1 MTERNPYH
9 EPKGSPIG
17 GQFTTGPGGSGKS
30 QDTIVEAA
38 REAAGLTPPGWESS
52 RGNMEV
58 ARNFVKAR
66 NEVPERF
73 QHVLSHSNA
82 DELIE
87 AGAEIFLHEDGMNG
101 FLISPE
107 GDLQNLFSNNS
118 KGRDTLLTAI
128 KAGAKTLDCFDVY
141 LPGWY
146 AKFGFVEYKREANWT
161 EGEPDIVYMRLEK

>member
-9 EPKGSPIG
+9 EPSGSSSG
-17 GQFTTGPGGSGKS
+17 GQFASGPSGS
-30 QDTIVEAA
+30 DTIVKAA
-38 REAAGLTPPGWESS
+38 REAAGVAPSGWESS
-52 RGNMEV
+52 RGNMKI
-58 ARNFVKAR
+58 ARDFVKAR

-107 GDLQNLFSNNS
+107 GDLQNLFSNN
-118 KGRDTLLTAI
+118 RID
-128 KAGAKTLDCFDVY
+128 
-141 LPGWY
+141 
-146 AKFGFVEYKREANWT
+146 RN
-161 EGEPDIVYMRLEK
+161 